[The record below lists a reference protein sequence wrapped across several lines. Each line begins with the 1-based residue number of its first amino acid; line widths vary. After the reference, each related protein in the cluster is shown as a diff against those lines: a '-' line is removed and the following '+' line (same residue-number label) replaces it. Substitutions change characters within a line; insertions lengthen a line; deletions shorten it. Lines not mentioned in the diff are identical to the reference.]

1 MLKNILEIKGL
12 KKYFQMKKTGL
23 FGPVEYI
30 RAVDGIDLYIK
41 RGETLGL
48 VGESGCGKS
57 TTGRAILRLLEP
69 TGGNVFFEG
78 EDIAAYRKDELKN
91 KVWKKMQLVFQD
103 PFASLNPRKT
113 VGETIE
119 EVLQVHSVK
128 DRRERKERAIKLLEM
143 VGLGLEHMPRY
154 PHQFSAG
161 QRQRIVIARA
171 LAVNPELIIC
181 DEPLSALD
189 VSIQAQVINLLEEL
203 QEELNLTYLFISHDL
218 RVVKHISDHI
228 SVMYLGKIVESS
240 STDEL
245 FDNPKH
251 PYSQALI
258 SAIPLPEQPNPDK
271 EKILLEGDI
280 PSPANPPSGCRFHT
294 RCQHKK
300 DICSQVEPQFKNIGG
315 EHFVA
320 CHLC

>member
-1 MLKNILEIKGL
+1 MLKNILEVKGL
-12 KKYFQMKKTGL
+12 KKYFQMKKTRL
-23 FGPVEYI
+23 TGPVEYI
-30 RAVDGIDLYIK
+30 RAVDGIDLCIK

-78 EDIAAYRKDELKN
+78 EDMAAYRKDELKN

-181 DEPLSALD
+181 DEPVSSLD

-218 RVVKHISDHI
+218 RVVKHISDCI

-258 SAIPLPEQPNPDK
+258 SAIPLPEQPNPDR

-300 DICSQVEPQFKNIGG
+300 NICSQVEPQFKNIGG

>member
-1 MLKNILEIKGL
+1 MLKNILEVKGL

-23 FGPVEYI
+23 AGPVEYI
-30 RAVDGIDLYIK
+30 RAVDGIDLCIK

-78 EDIAAYRKDELKN
+78 EDMAAYRKDELKN

-181 DEPLSALD
+181 DEPVSSLD

-218 RVVKHISDHI
+218 RVVKHISDCI

-258 SAIPLPEQPNPDK
+258 SAIPLLEQPNPDR

>member
-1 MLKNILEIKGL
+1 MLKNILEVKGL
-12 KKYFQMKKTGL
+12 KKYFQMKKTRL
-23 FGPVEYI
+23 TGPVEYI
-30 RAVDGIDLYIK
+30 RAVDGIDLCIK

-78 EDIAAYRKDELKN
+78 EDMAAYRKDELKN

-181 DEPLSALD
+181 DEPVSSLD

-218 RVVKHISDHI
+218 RVVKHISDCI

-258 SAIPLPEQPNPDK
+258 SAIPLPEQPNPDR